1 MYKKAESVDIFL
13 KGMCVKTAKLN
24 LNGMEDRKEAQ
35 GTNTSPNSSA
45 VQGWCLVAEL
55 WRHKDYV
62 PAVAGGK
69 MWLLLM
75 HVGFLPVGISYP
87 QKTGI
92 GEGKIFIG
100 RSSVH
105 QAR

>member
-1 MYKKAESVDIFL
+1 
-13 KGMCVKTAKLN
+13 MCVKTAKLN
-24 LNGMEDRKEAQ
+24 LNGMEDRKEEQ
-35 GTNTSPNSSA
+35 GTNTGPNSSA
-45 VQGWCLVAEL
+45 VQGRCLVAEL

-62 PAVAGGK
+62 LAVTGGK

-75 HVGFLPVGISYP
+75 HVRFLPVGISYP